1 MQPSQTYILP
11 ADVDTIPVLVELM
24 RQYWEFEQ
32 IRGFSAERAER
43 LLTDF
48 LGHPQL
54 GRGWIAYS
62 DQHVQGYLL
71 CSAIFSFEY
80 GGLTAAIDE
89 LYVVADARGQGVG
102 QLLVHTA
109 EAEMRE
115 RGCVHIEMEVAAQN
129 VRAQR
134 FYSFMG
140 FASRAGYSL
149 MHKALTPD

>member
-11 ADVDTIPVLVELM
+11 ASTDTIPVVVELM

-32 IRGFSAERAER
+32 IRGFSAERAEH
-43 LLTDF
+43 LLQSF
-48 LGHPQL
+48 LGQPQL

-102 QLLVHTA
+102 RLLVHTA
-109 EAEMRE
+109 ETEMRE
-115 RGCVHIEMEVAAQN
+115 RGCVHIEMEVAAKN
-129 VRAQR
+129 IRAQH
-134 FYSFMG
+134 FYSLLG
-140 FASRAGYSL
+140 FATRAGYSM
-149 MHKALTPD
+149 MHKPLND